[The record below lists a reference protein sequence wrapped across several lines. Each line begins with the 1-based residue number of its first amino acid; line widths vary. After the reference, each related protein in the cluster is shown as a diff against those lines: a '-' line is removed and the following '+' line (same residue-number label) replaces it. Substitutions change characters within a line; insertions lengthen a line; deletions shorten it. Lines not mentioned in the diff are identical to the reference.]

1 MNGVTI
7 LASEPIMVA
16 NPFGIILALIGLGFL
31 FSSMILLLIMK
42 RPTIPIIVAAIGMSV
57 SVGGLGWASI
67 DQIEDYV
74 QYSILIPDDANFK
87 EIYEKYE
94 ILEVKGEIYEVKEIE
109 PND

>member
-1 MNGVTI
+1 MDNVTI

-16 NPFGIILALIGLGFL
+16 NPCGITLVFIGLGIMIF
-31 FSSMILLLIMK
+31 SMILLFIMK
-42 RPTIPIIVAAIGMSV
+42 RTTVPIIVAVIGACL
-57 SVGGLGWASI
+57 SVGGIGWACI
-67 DQIEDYV
+67 NPVEDYI

-109 PND
+109 VND